1 MTITEYDE
9 LYIGGSWT
17 RPTTSNTIPVYS
29 AATEHHVGVVP
40 EGSEADID
48 AAVAAARKA
57 FDDPQGW

>member
-17 RPTTSNTIPVYS
+17 RPATPNTIPVHS
-29 AATEHHVGVVP
+29 AATEDRVGVVP
-40 EGSEADID
+40 EGSHADID

-57 FDDPQGW
+57 FDDPQG